1 MNPHAGQSP
10 RRATPQRHQ
19 FPLAARA
26 VPLAWRNT
34 CGVCASISSRCQRTK
49 QNPGDAKRRRFALHN
64 NRASRIGR
72 PPASIPSRGGGE
84 RNRTVDLMLAK
95 HALSQ
100 LSYTPETGG
109 QGPDLTN
116 PRHLIMLVGLGRLEL
131 PTSRLSGV
139 RSNRPELQ
147 APETEL
153 CRRWTGRR
161 NRRPATEQK
170 GMRRR
175 RRGCRK
181 SEIEEQ
187 MPIDIR
193 IRSPIRP

>member
-26 VPLAWRNT
+26 VPLAWRNS

-49 QNPGDAKRRRFALHN
+49 QNPGTEND
-64 NRASRIGR
+64 RATRIGR
-72 PPASIPSRGGGE
+72 PPASIPSYGGGE

-109 QGPDLTN
+109 QGSDHTE
-116 PRHLIMLVGLGRLEL
+116 PRHLNVVGLGRLEL

-153 CRRWTGRR
+153 CRRSTGRR

-181 SEIEEQ
+181 SEIEEP
-187 MPIDIR
+187 MSKDIR
-193 IRSPIRP
+193 VRSPIRP

>member
-19 FPLAARA
+19 FPLAARDA
-26 VPLAWRNT
+26 PLAWRDT

-49 QNPGDAKRRRFALHN
+49 QNPGDAKRRRFALQN
-64 NRASRIGR
+64 DCASRIGR

-109 QGPDLTN
+109 QGPDHTN
-116 PRHLIMLVGLGRLEL
+116 PRHLIVVGLGRLEL

-147 APETEL
+147 APKQSSVVDDRVSISTSGHRTERDAKAAARVPEIRD
-153 CRRWTGRR
+153 RRTD
-161 NRRPATEQK
+161 A
-170 GMRRR
+170 
-175 RRGCRK
+175 
-181 SEIEEQ
+181 
-187 MPIDIR
+187 D
-193 IRSPIRP
+193 

>member
-1 MNPHAGQSP
+1 MLHLRGAIRAACVRQSLHDVKEP
-10 RRATPQRHQ
+10 NRTRGTK
-19 FPLAARA
+19 
-26 VPLAWRNT
+26 ND
-34 CGVCASISSRCQRTK
+34 CAS
-49 QNPGDAKRRRFALHN
+49 RF
-64 NRASRIGR
+64 GR

-109 QGPDLTN
+109 QGPDHTD
-116 PRHLIMLVGLGRLEL
+116 PRHLKVVGLGRLEL

-153 CRRWTGRR
+153 CLR
-161 NRRPATEQK
+161 
-170 GMRRR
+170 
-175 RRGCRK
+175 
-181 SEIEEQ
+181 
-187 MPIDIR
+187 
-193 IRSPIRP
+193 